1 MNPRG
6 ALLWQATRMEAFD
19 FLAACDAIVVTKL
32 TLCIITN
39 HRRGLDQLAVSAS
52 KPLARGFTT
61 SERCSFLLIIPL
73 YFVGKDTDAIV

>member
-1 MNPRG
+1 MHPRG

-32 TLCIITN
+32 VYDHKSPTWTP
-39 HRRGLDQLAVSAS
+39 SARS
-52 KPLARGFTT
+52 FSKKPLARGFTT